1 MKRRDHSTS
10 AKLASYSFHDDSRHA
25 TVMLGP
31 RFVCSTHGEP
41 AELAWP
47 VQLPLA
53 EITVQHCCDE
63 PQTWRIACEFDE
75 HFQECRAKVTS
86 LVADKSAYLH
96 LTENFALLADVEEL
110 KDVLPESVFGCLL
123 GVAAGAREGLVMS
136 HARKR
141 RDDEPSRH
149 HVPRSDWRAPKFS
162 YTLRTA
168 TGSPFAEQWGFAIQ
182 EAVRGDGGFRL
193 WVEQQRTGRE
203 VYLRLRSNGSIE
215 GLQELEQ
222 LPAAVHGAG
231 LGTLLAFAGVNAHF
245 AAMKQTPA
253 HVVPA
258 DVENGKE
265 SAHMM
270 RSLELKRAQ

>member
-31 RFVCSTHGEP
+31 RFVCEEHSGQ
-41 AELAWP
+41 AEVTWP

-53 EITVQHCCDE
+53 EIKVQHCCDE
-63 PQTWRIACEFDE
+63 PQVWRLACEFDDD
-75 HFQECRAKVTS
+75 FQECRAKVTS
-86 LVADKSAYLH
+86 LAAGNHAYLH
-96 LTENFALLADVEEL
+96 LTEDFLLLADVDEL
-110 KDVLPESVFGCLL
+110 KETLPDAVFGCLL
-123 GVAAGAREGLVMS
+123 GVATGAREGMVMM

-141 RDDEPSRH
+141 RDDELSRH

-182 EAVRGDGGFRL
+182 EAVRSDGGFRL

-231 LGTLLAFAGVNAHF
+231 LGTLLAFAGVDALGRTS
-245 AAMKQTPA
+245 QP
-253 HVVPA
+253 
-258 DVENGKE
+258 
-265 SAHMM
+265 
-270 RSLELKRAQ
+270 LELKNAQ